1 MMKRKAMQSLLE
13 WKASANRKPLILRGA
28 RQVGKTWLMESF
40 AEQHF
45 QSVVKINFDEDD
57 VFKQIFE
64 SNYDIPRI
72 INALQLKSN
81 ITIEPGKTLIIFDE
95 IQEAPGAVTCLKYF
109 CENAPEYF
117 VIAAGSLLGVTSL
130 EGTGFPV
137 GKVDFIDLYPMNFCE
152 FLEATGH
159 ERFVELLKSGDWVNI
174 TTFKKTFIEN
184 LRYYY
189 FVGGMPEV
197 VASFISNHDLKHVR
211 IIQQQLLDSYER
223 DFSKHAPAS
232 LVPRIR
238 LVWNSIASQL
248 AKENR
253 KFVYGA
259 LRKNAR
265 ASEFELAIQ
274 WLKDAGL
281 IHRISRVAKAGI
293 PLASYQDSSF
303 KLFTHDVGLLAALS
317 GLDAQSIIYG
327 NQIFE
332 EFKGAL
338 TEQYVLQQLIS
349 ECKLNPYYWSTENS
363 SGEIDFIFQF
373 GGKVIP
379 LEVKA
384 EENLK
389 ARSLMFYSR
398 KNKVPLAL
406 RTSMSDFR
414 KDIIDAIASPKD
426 DSAFQFDLLNL
437 PLYAISQLTTVC
449 KNPDKSGDGSILL

>member
-1 MMKRKAMQSLLE
+1 MMKRKAMQSLKE
-13 WKASANRKPLILRGA
+13 WKTNTRRKPLILRGA
-28 RQVGKTWLMESF
+28 RQVGKTWLMEKF
-40 AEQHF
+40 GEQHF
-45 QSVVKINFDEDD
+45 QSVAKINFDEDE
-57 VFKQIFE
+57 VFKKIFE
-64 SNYDIPRI
+64 SDYDISRI
-72 INALQLKSN
+72 IKALELKLN
-81 ITIEPGKTLIIFDE
+81 MAIEPQKTLIIFDE
-95 IQEAPGAVTCLKYF
+95 IQEAPRAVTSLKYF
-109 CENAPEYF
+109 CEHAPEYF
-117 VIAAGSLLGVTSL
+117 VIAGGSLLGVTSL

-137 GKVDFIDLYPMNFCE
+137 GKVEFLDLYPMSFCE

-159 ERFVELLKSGDWVNI
+159 ERFVELLNGGDWMSM
-174 TTFKKTFIEN
+174 TTFKKTFIEH

-189 FVGGMPEV
+189 FVGGMPEA
-197 VASFISNHDLKHVR
+197 VASFVENHDLNGVR
-211 IIQQQLLDSYER
+211 KIQKQLLDSYER
-223 DFSKHAPAS
+223 DFSKHAPANI
-232 LVPRIR
+232 VPRIR
-238 LVWNSIASQL
+238 LVWNSIALQL

-265 ASEFELAIQ
+265 ASEFEIAIQ

-281 IHRISRVAKAGI
+281 IHRISRVAKPAI
-293 PLASYQDSSF
+293 PLASYEDSSF
-303 KLFTHDVGLLAALS
+303 KLYFHDVGLLAALS
-317 GLDAQSIIYG
+317 GLDAQTILLG

-349 ECKLNPYYWSTENS
+349 ECSIHPYYWSTDNS
-363 SGEIDFIFQF
+363 SGQIDFIFQF
-373 GGKVIP
+373 GKRIMP

-414 KDIIDAIASPKD
+414 KDTIDAIPSPKD
-426 DSAFQFDLLNL
+426 DSTFQFELLNL
-437 PLYAISQLTTVC
+437 PLYAISQIPAIC
-449 KNPDKSGDGSILL
+449 KDAAP